1 MKKFIYLVFNIIFAT
16 TIQSCSDK
24 DEVENISELE
34 KKFFSIE
41 NATYKSSGMPM
52 ATTAEALEG
61 LDMSNQVMNGAMN
74 YITLTTEQNVSKF
87 FIGIKNVPGYWEYIP
102 SELLSRA
109 SDSYN
114 TYIIP
119 VMMSQ
124 SYTGNSTIVLSGQL
138 DNGDV
143 TQPVENEIFYIET
156 MPGAIEVKLSFS
168 NSKDVDLHLYT
179 PSGEHIFYGNR
190 GGSYTDE
197 FGDEISYGLDI
208 DSNAGCSLDN
218 INKENIYIPAELVED
233 GTYAVVVDMF
243 SNCQPSVATS
253 WSIIARYQ
261 GELITPATGSN
272 PASGI
277 YPAGAGNGDM
287 TRVMT
292 FTIHDE
298 PGSRAGKD
306 PQYIRNNW
314 KFTPTPLSETDQNKI
329 DFLTD

>member
-1 MKKFIYLVFNIIFAT
+1 MKKIIYLVFYIIFAT
-16 TIQSCSDK
+16 TIQSCNDK

-34 KKFFSIE
+34 QKFFSIE
-41 NATYKSSGMPM
+41 NATYKSSEMPM

-74 YITLTTEQNVSKF
+74 YITLITEQHVSKF

-124 SYTGNSTIVLSGQL
+124 SYTGNATIVLSGQL

-179 PSGEHIFYGNR
+179 PSGEHIYYGNR

-233 GTYAVVVDMF
+233 GTYTVVVDMY
-243 SNCQPSVATS
+243 SNCQPSIVTS

-277 YPAGAGNGDM
+277 YLAGAGVGDM

-292 FTIHDE
+292 FTIHD
-298 PGSRAGKD
+298 GIISRAGED

-329 DFLTD
+329 DFIVG

>member
-1 MKKFIYLVFNIIFAT
+1 MKKCIYLVFSIIFAT

-34 KKFFSIE
+34 KNFFSIE
-41 NATYKSSGMPM
+41 NATYKSSEMPTP
-52 ATTAEALEG
+52 TTATALEG
-61 LDMSNQVMNGAMN
+61 LEMSDQVMNGAMN
-74 YITLTTEQNVSKF
+74 YITLITEQNVSKF

-102 SELLSRA
+102 SELLSKA
-109 SDSYN
+109 SDSFN
-114 TYIIP
+114 TYVIP

-124 SYTGNSTIVLSGQL
+124 SYTGISTIVLSGQL
-138 DNGDV
+138 DNGDI

-179 PSGEHIFYGNR
+179 PGGEHIYYGNR

-208 DSNAGCSLDN
+208 DSNAGCQLDN
-218 INKENIYIPAELVED
+218 INKENIYIPAELVEK
-233 GTYAVVVDMF
+233 GTYTIVVDMY
-243 SNCQPSVATS
+243 SNCQPSIATS

-272 PASGI
+272 PAQGT
-277 YPAGAGNGDM
+277 YPAGAGEDDM

-292 FTIHDE
+292 FTIHD
-298 PGSRAGKD
+298 GIDSRAGKE
-306 PQYIRNNW
+306 PQSIRNNW
-314 KFTPTPLSETDQNKI
+314 KFSPTPLSEADQNKI
-329 DFLTD
+329 DFLAD